1 MSMGKG
7 QTETEMCA
15 QRSCD
20 VVKQT
25 HFATG
30 ADLPSPNDNI
40 SVPYGLVR
48 TVDHYLG
55 STGVLDFVDTFKQ
68 RGVPMSRILT
78 AMCTHILMGS
88 NSMSRCSDWLR
99 NKDVRTE
106 LRLDSG
112 LSQRTINR
120 AISIIGEHSD
130 EIIVKLWEG
139 LDARYH
145 FENTDVNIDGSAVV
159 VNGPEAE
166 LGAIGYPRDFRDQS
180 RKQVEFLTAELQKSK
195 MPFFMR
201 AYKGNTSDPEQYRDA
216 LPDIFSMIRE
226 GSWIIVDNGG
236 ASGDILDSIVKA
248 GHRYLTRVK
257 MNVSDDKRI
266 SDSDCEWEYVEDGVC
281 CKRHTFD
288 SSGRTT
294 YLFFSMDNW
303 YRTYHSASRSF
314 DRMVEAVKTYEDGHF
329 RKSDFVTIRRNVLAD
344 VEVKVSLQTK
354 FAFDESE
361 REGIIRE
368 IMGTRAGIF
377 KLESSEQL
385 TPLEALDKY
394 RARTTVEHLIH
405 SLKRV
410 TGLKPLRVWSE
421 SSIRGSMMLALL
433 SETAIAMARYEA
445 EGKTKTVEELGRRRT
460 VTEKPNTESIVW
472 SLGHLTLT
480 RIIDKGRRKQAVY
493 SNWNQISREIFS
505 HIRADIEG
513 NLAFPT

>member
-1 MSMGKG
+1 M
-7 QTETEMCA
+7 
-15 QRSCD
+15 
-20 VVKQT
+20 
-25 HFATG
+25 
-30 ADLPSPNDNI
+30 
-40 SVPYGLVR
+40 VR
-48 TVDHYLG
+48 TVEHYLG

-394 RARTTVEHLIH
+394 RARATVEHLIH

>member
-1 MSMGKG
+1 MTQKLISAG
-7 QTETEMCA
+7 TE
-15 QRSCD
+15 
-20 VVKQT
+20 
-25 HFATG
+25 
-30 ADLPSPNDNI
+30 LPSPNENI
-40 SVPYGLVR
+40 SVPTGLVK
-48 TVDHYLG
+48 VVEHYLG
-55 STGVLDFVDTFKQ
+55 STGVLDFVDTFKD
-68 RGVPMSRILT
+68 RGVPMSRILV

-88 NSMSRCSDWLR
+88 NSMNRCSDWLR
-99 NKDVRTE
+99 NKDVRKE
-106 LRLDSG
+106 LGLESG

-120 AISIIGEHSD
+120 AISLLGTRSD

-166 LGAIGYPRDFRDQS
+166 LGAVGYPRDFRDQS
-180 RKQVEFLTAELQKSK
+180 RKQVEFLTAELQRSK
-195 MPFFMR
+195 IPFFIR

-216 LPDIFSMIRE
+216 LPDIFSMVRE

-236 ASGDILDSIVKA
+236 ASGDILDSIVES

-266 SDSDCEWEYVEDGVC
+266 NDPKCGWEYVEDGVC
-281 CKRHTFD
+281 CKKHAFD

-294 YLFFSMDNW
+294 YLFFSLDNW
-303 YRTYHSASRSF
+303 YRSYNSASRSF
-314 DRMVEAVKTYEDGHF
+314 DRMVEAVHSYEDGHF
-329 RKSDFVTIRRNVLAD
+329 RRSDFVTVKRNVLAD
-344 VEVKVSLQTK
+344 IEVRVSLQTK

-385 TPLEALDKY
+385 TPLEALEKY
-394 RARTTVEHLIH
+394 RARATVEHLIH

-421 SSIRGSMMLALL
+421 QSIRGSMILALL
-433 SETAIAMARYEA
+433 SETAVAMARYEMK
-445 EGKTKTVEELGRRRT
+445 GNTKTVEDRGRRRT

-480 RIIDKGRRKQAVY
+480 RIIENGRRKQAVY
-493 SNWNQISREIFS
+493 SNWNPI
-505 HIRADIEG
+505 
-513 NLAFPT
+513 

>member
-1 MSMGKG
+1 V
-7 QTETEMCA
+7 E
-15 QRSCD
+15 
-20 VVKQT
+20 
-25 HFATG
+25 
-30 ADLPSPNDNI
+30 
-40 SVPYGLVR
+40 
-48 TVDHYLG
+48 HYLG
-55 STGVLDFVDTFKQ
+55 SAGVLEFVDTFKG
-68 RGVPMSRILT
+68 RGVPMSRILV

-88 NSMSRCSDWLR
+88 NSMSRCSDWLK
-99 NKDVRTE
+99 NKDVRKE
-106 LRLDSG
+106 LGLDSG

-120 AISIIGEHSD
+120 AISLLGKHSD

-166 LGAIGYPRDFRDQS
+166 LGAVGYPRDFRDQS

-195 MPFFMR
+195 IPFFMR

-236 ASGDILDSIVKA
+236 ASGDILDSIVDA
-248 GHRYLTRVK
+248 GHKYLTRVK

-266 SDSDCEWEYVEDGVC
+266 NDPECEWEYVEEGVC
-281 CKRHTFD
+281 CKKHTFD

-294 YLFFSMDNW
+294 YLFFSLDNW
-303 YRTYHSASRSF
+303 NRSYHSASKSF
-314 DRMVEAVKTYEDGHF
+314 DRMVEAVRTYEDGHF
-329 RKSDFVTIRRNVLAD
+329 RKSDFVTVKRNVLAD

-361 REGIIRE
+361 RDGIIRE

-385 TPLEALDKY
+385 TPLEALEKY
-394 RARTTVEHLIH
+394 RARATVEHLIH

-421 SSIRGSMMLALL
+421 PSIRGSMMLALL
-433 SETAIAMARYEA
+433 SETAIAMARYEMKGR
-445 EGKTKTVEELGRRRT
+445 ERIKGKRGRKKTVI
-460 VTEKPNTESIVW
+460 EKPNTESIVW

-480 RIIDKGRRKQAVY
+480 RMMENGNRKEAVY
-493 SNWNQISREIFS
+493 SNWNPVSKEIFGNM
-505 HIRADIEG
+505 RADIEKD
-513 NLAFPT
+513 LAITA

>member
-1 MSMGKG
+1 M
-7 QTETEMCA
+7 
-15 QRSCD
+15 
-20 VVKQT
+20 
-25 HFATG
+25 
-30 ADLPSPNDNI
+30 
-40 SVPYGLVR
+40 VR
-48 TVDHYLG
+48 TVEHYLG

>member
-48 TVDHYLG
+48 TVEHYLG

-361 REGIIRE
+361 RKGIIRE

-394 RARTTVEHLIH
+394 RARATVEHLIH

-445 EGKTKTVEELGRRRT
+445 EGKTKTVEERGRRRT

>member
-1 MSMGKG
+1 MP
-7 QTETEMCA
+7 
-15 QRSCD
+15 QRSCN

-40 SVPYGLVR
+40 SVSYGLVR
-48 TVDHYLG
+48 TVEHYLG
-55 STGVLDFVDTFKQ
+55 STGVLDFADTFKQ

-166 LGAIGYPRDFRDQS
+166 LGAVGYPRDFRDQS

-195 MPFFMR
+195 ISFFMR

-361 REGIIRE
+361 WEGIIRE

-394 RARTTVEHLIH
+394 RARATVEHLIH

-433 SETAIAMARYEA
+433 SETAIAMARYEV
-445 EGKTKTVEELGRRRT
+445 EGKTKTVEERGRRRT

-480 RIIDKGRRKQAVY
+480 RIIGNGHSKQAIY
-493 SNWNQISREIFS
+493 SNWNPISREIFGN
-505 HIRADIEG
+505 IRADLKG
-513 NLAFPT
+513 NLVIPA

>member
-48 TVDHYLG
+48 TVEHYLG

-180 RKQVEFLTAELQKSK
+180 RKQVEFLTAELQKLK

-266 SDSDCEWEYVEDGVC
+266 SDSDREWEYVEDGVC

-394 RARTTVEHLIH
+394 RARATVEHLIH

-433 SETAIAMARYEA
+433 SETAIAMARYEV
-445 EGKTKTVEELGRRRT
+445 EGKTKTVEERGRRRT

>member
-48 TVDHYLG
+48 TVEHYLG

>member
-1 MSMGKG
+1 M
-7 QTETEMCA
+7 
-15 QRSCD
+15 
-20 VVKQT
+20 
-25 HFATG
+25 
-30 ADLPSPNDNI
+30 
-40 SVPYGLVR
+40 VR
-48 TVDHYLG
+48 TVEHYLG

-394 RARTTVEHLIH
+394 RARATVEHLIH

-445 EGKTKTVEELGRRRT
+445 EGKTKTVEERGRRRT

>member
-1 MSMGKG
+1 M
-7 QTETEMCA
+7 
-15 QRSCD
+15 
-20 VVKQT
+20 
-25 HFATG
+25 
-30 ADLPSPNDNI
+30 
-40 SVPYGLVR
+40 VR

>member
-1 MSMGKG
+1 M
-7 QTETEMCA
+7 
-15 QRSCD
+15 
-20 VVKQT
+20 
-25 HFATG
+25 
-30 ADLPSPNDNI
+30 
-40 SVPYGLVR
+40 
-48 TVDHYLG
+48 
-55 STGVLDFVDTFKQ
+55 DFVDTFKQ

-394 RARTTVEHLIH
+394 RARATVEHLIH

-445 EGKTKTVEELGRRRT
+445 EGKTKTVEERGRRRT